1 MKQKFFISILA
12 VLVLFSEGI
21 SQQKKPTNAPG
32 GADPSGEI
40 SGVLIDA
47 KSGKP
52 VEYGN
57 FVIYRKK
64 DNALVNGT
72 VSDVTG
78 AFKLTAVPY
87 GFYTAEITFIGYDKV
102 TVDSIMVT
110 PKTISVNLGTIKI
123 NPAGLTTD
131 EVLVTGEKDGII
143 NNLDKIVIN
152 VDKNIAS
159 AGGNAADVLRNVPA
173 VTVDIDGNLTLRG
186 NGNVKILID
195 GRPAN
200 TGGQSIG
207 DILASI
213 PAGSIESIELV
224 TNPSAKYDAEGTAGI
239 VNIKLKKKSNLGI
252 NGMISSTVGTNDKYN
267 SSVNLNYKL
276 EHINFF
282 GNFDFRI
289 NNFVNDGSSTR
300 FASYPGF
307 TNSLEQSSN
316 GNFTMNMNNYNLG
329 FDYFVD
335 DFNTLTLQGNY
346 RKFSFDNAF
355 KSLNTSISSNSPTE
369 VYQRYSEGERSFQ
382 NQNYS
387 LNYKRSFLDKNTEL
401 TADVTYSRN
410 DVTLGSFANI
420 DKFNNSAIDRT
431 KNDSKNKFEFL
442 VGSVNFTL
450 PLFDNTG
457 KMETGIKSTIR
468 DLNSEVDYF
477 TGDPGTNN
485 WIYNSNLSNIFK
497 MKEQIHAA
505 FLIYTG
511 SFGDFKYQAGIRA
524 ENTTTEGNTDKTN
537 VNVNK
542 NYTDFFPSVYLTW
555 APAMA
560 QEIKANYSRRV
571 DRPNPRQINPFIDNT
586 DSLNISYGNPN
597 LDPQFT
603 DSYELG
609 YSLFMGKLNFMTSL
623 FYRQTN
629 GAINYFTRLGNNGT
643 TESTWDNIATQKSTG
658 FEVSAGGEILPGFR
672 LNPSFSYFRT
682 QVNGQSGITTIAS
695 DDYSWNAKIIS
706 SLNLFEGA
714 SMQLFF
720 NYNAPNVSG
729 QGRTDE
735 MYFMDLAYK
744 QDFFDG
750 NLSLSIRV
758 SDLFNTM
765 KWNMTTTGTNF
776 DLSNYRKNDSRN
788 VYVGLTYI
796 FNSFKKQQRKPS
808 EGGMDENA
816 F

>member
-1 MKQKFFISILA
+1 MKQKFFIAIVA
-12 VLVLFSEGI
+12 VLVIFSDGI
-21 SQQKKPTNAPG
+21 SQQKKPTNTPG

-40 SGVLIDA
+40 SGVLIDS

-102 TVDSIMVT
+102 VVDSIMVT
-110 PKTISVNLGTIKI
+110 PKTIAVNLGTIKI
-123 NPAGLTTD
+123 NPSGLTTD

-143 NNLDKIVIN
+143 KNLDKIVIN

-252 NGMISSTVGTNDKYN
+252 NGMISSNVGTNDKYN

-276 EHINFF
+276 EHVNFF

-289 NNFVNDGSSTR
+289 NNFMNDGNSTR

-307 TNSLEQSSN
+307 TNSLNQVST
-316 GNFTMNMNNYNLG
+316 GNFTMNMSNYNLG
-329 FDYFVD
+329 FDYFLD

-346 RKFSFDNAF
+346 RKFEFNNAF
-355 KSLNTSISSNSPTE
+355 KSQNTSISSNSPTE
-369 VYQRYSEGERSFQ
+369 FYERYSEGARDFQ

-410 DVTLGSFANI
+410 DVNLGSFANI
-420 DKFNNSAIDRT
+420 DKFNNSAVSRT
-431 KNDSKNKFEFL
+431 RNDSKNKFEFL
-442 VGSVNFTL
+442 VGSVNFTM
-450 PLFDNTG
+450 PMFDNTG
-457 KMETGIKSTIR
+457 KIETGLKSTVR
-468 DLNSEVDYF
+468 DLNSAVEYF
-477 TGDPGTNN
+477 NGDAGTNN
-485 WIYNSNLSNIFK
+485 WIFNSNQSNTFK

-524 ENTTTEGNTDKTN
+524 ENTTTEGKTDKTN
-537 VNVNK
+537 VDVNK

-555 APAMA
+555 SPAMA

-629 GAINYFTRLGNNGT
+629 DAINFFTRLGNNGT

-695 DDYSWNAKIIS
+695 DDYSWTAKLIS

-788 VYVGLTYI
+788 VYVGLTYV
-796 FNSFKKQQRKPS
+796 FNSFKKQQRKPG

>member
-21 SQQKKPTNAPG
+21 SQQKNPTNAPG

-307 TNSLEQSSN
+307 TNSLEQSSS

>member
-1 MKQKFFISILA
+1 MKQKFFLVILA
-12 VLVLFSEGI
+12 VVVLFSEGI
-21 SQQKKPTNAPG
+21 SQQKKPTNTPG

-40 SGVLIDA
+40 SGILIDS

-87 GFYTAEITFIGYDKV
+87 GFYTAEITFIGYEKV
-102 TVDSIMVT
+102 IIDSIMVT
-110 PKTISVNLGTIKI
+110 PKSISVNLGTLKI

-239 VNIKLKKKSNLGI
+239 VNIKLKKKSNLGL
-252 NGMISSTVGTNDKYN
+252 NGMISSNVGTNDKYN

-276 EHINFF
+276 EQINFF

-289 NNFVNDGSSTR
+289 NNFVNEGTSTR
-300 FASYPGF
+300 FATYPGF
-307 TNSLEQSSN
+307 TNSLDQASS

-329 FDYFVD
+329 FDYFLD

-369 VYQRYSEGERSFQ
+369 TYQRYSEGARDFQ

-410 DVTLGSFANI
+410 DVNLGSFANI
-420 DKFNNSAIDRT
+420 DKFDNSAVTRT
-431 KNDSKNKFEFL
+431 RNDSKNKFEFL
-442 VGSVNFTL
+442 VGSVNFTM

-457 KMETGIKSTIR
+457 KIETGLKSTVR
-468 DLNSEVDYF
+468 DLNSAVEYF
-477 TGDPGTNN
+477 TGDAGTNN
-485 WIYNSNLSNIFK
+485 WIFNSNQSNTFK

-511 SFGDFKYQAGIRA
+511 SFGDFKYQAGVRA
-524 ENTTTEGNTDKTN
+524 ENTTTEGKTDKTN
-537 VNVNK
+537 VDVNK

-555 APAMA
+555 SPAMA

-586 DSLNISYGNPN
+586 DSLNIFYGNPN

-603 DSYELG
+603 DAYEVG

-629 GAINYFTRLGNNGT
+629 GAINFFTRLGNNGA

-695 DDYSWNAKIIS
+695 DDYSWTAKIIS

-729 QGRTDE
+729 QGRTEE

-788 VYVGLTYI
+788 VYVGLTYV
-796 FNSFKKQQRKPS
+796 FNSFKKQQRKPG
-808 EGGMDENA
+808 EGGVDENA

>member
-1 MKQKFFISILA
+1 MKQKFFIAIVA
-12 VLVLFSEGI
+12 VLVMFSDGI
-21 SQQKKPTNAPG
+21 SQQKKPTNTPG

-40 SGVLIDA
+40 SGVLIDS

-78 AFKLTAVPY
+78 AFKLSAVPY

-102 TVDSIMVT
+102 VVDSIMVT
-110 PKTISVNLGTIKI
+110 PKSISVNLGTIKI
-123 NPAGLTTD
+123 NPSGLTTD

-252 NGMISSTVGTNDKYN
+252 NGMISSNVGTNDKYN

-276 EHINFF
+276 EHVNFF

-289 NNFVNDGSSTR
+289 NNFMNDGNSTR

-307 TNSLEQSSN
+307 TNSLNQVST
-316 GNFTMNMNNYNLG
+316 GNFTMNMSNYNLG
-329 FDYFVD
+329 FDYFLD

-346 RKFSFDNAF
+346 RKFEFNNAF
-355 KSLNTSISSNSPTE
+355 KSQNTSISSNSPTE
-369 VYQRYSEGERSFQ
+369 FYERYSEGARDFQ

-410 DVTLGSFANI
+410 DVNLGSFANI
-420 DKFNNSAIDRT
+420 
-431 KNDSKNKFEFL
+431 
-442 VGSVNFTL
+442 
-450 PLFDNTG
+450 
-457 KMETGIKSTIR
+457 
-468 DLNSEVDYF
+468 
-477 TGDPGTNN
+477 
-485 WIYNSNLSNIFK
+485 
-497 MKEQIHAA
+497 
-505 FLIYTG
+505 
-511 SFGDFKYQAGIRA
+511 
-524 ENTTTEGNTDKTN
+524 
-537 VNVNK
+537 
-542 NYTDFFPSVYLTW
+542 
-555 APAMA
+555 
-560 QEIKANYSRRV
+560 
-571 DRPNPRQINPFIDNT
+571 
-586 DSLNISYGNPN
+586 
-597 LDPQFT
+597 
-603 DSYELG
+603 
-609 YSLFMGKLNFMTSL
+609 
-623 FYRQTN
+623 
-629 GAINYFTRLGNNGT
+629 
-643 TESTWDNIATQKSTG
+643 
-658 FEVSAGGEILPGFR
+658 
-672 LNPSFSYFRT
+672 
-682 QVNGQSGITTIAS
+682 
-695 DDYSWNAKIIS
+695 
-706 SLNLFEGA
+706 
-714 SMQLFF
+714 
-720 NYNAPNVSG
+720 
-729 QGRTDE
+729 
-735 MYFMDLAYK
+735 
-744 QDFFDG
+744 
-750 NLSLSIRV
+750 
-758 SDLFNTM
+758 
-765 KWNMTTTGTNF
+765 
-776 DLSNYRKNDSRN
+776 
-788 VYVGLTYI
+788 
-796 FNSFKKQQRKPS
+796 
-808 EGGMDENA
+808 
-816 F
+816 

>member
-1 MKQKFFISILA
+1 MKQKFFLAILA
-12 VLVLFSEGI
+12 VVVLFSEGI
-21 SQQKKPTNAPG
+21 SQQKKPTNTPG

-40 SGVLIDA
+40 SGVLIDS

-87 GFYTAEITFIGYDKV
+87 GFYTAEITFIGYEKV
-102 TVDSIMVT
+102 IIDSIMVT
-110 PKTISVNLGTIKI
+110 PKSISVNLGTLKI

-239 VNIKLKKKSNLGI
+239 VNIKLKKKSNLGL
-252 NGMISSTVGTNDKYN
+252 NGMISSNVGTNDKYN

-276 EHINFF
+276 EQINFF

-289 NNFVNDGSSTR
+289 NNFVNEGTSTR
-300 FASYPGF
+300 FATYPGF
-307 TNSLEQSSN
+307 TNSLDQASS

-329 FDYFVD
+329 FDYFLD

-369 VYQRYSEGERSFQ
+369 TYQRYSEGARDFQ

-410 DVTLGSFANI
+410 DVNLGSFANI
-420 DKFNNSAIDRT
+420 DKFDNSAVTRT
-431 KNDSKNKFEFL
+431 RNDSKNKFEFL
-442 VGSVNFTL
+442 VGSVNFTM

-457 KMETGIKSTIR
+457 KIETGLKSTVR
-468 DLNSEVDYF
+468 DLNSAVEYF
-477 TGDPGTNN
+477 TGDAGTNN
-485 WIYNSNLSNIFK
+485 WIFNSNQSNTFK

-511 SFGDFKYQAGIRA
+511 SFGDFKYQAGVRA
-524 ENTTTEGNTDKTN
+524 ENTTTEGKTDKTN
-537 VNVNK
+537 VDVNK

-555 APAMA
+555 SPAMA

-603 DSYELG
+603 DAYEVG

-629 GAINYFTRLGNNGT
+629 GAINFFTRLGNNGA

-682 QVNGQSGITTIAS
+682 QVNGQSGITKIAS
-695 DDYSWNAKIIS
+695 DDYSWTAKIIS

-729 QGRTDE
+729 QGRTEE

-788 VYVGLTYI
+788 VYVGLTYV
-796 FNSFKKQQRKPS
+796 FNSFKKQQRKPG
-808 EGGMDENA
+808 EGGVDENA

>member
-1 MKQKFFISILA
+1 MKQKFFLAILA
-12 VLVLFSEGI
+12 VVVLFSDGI
-21 SQQKKPTNAPG
+21 SQQKKPTNTPG

-40 SGVLIDA
+40 SGVLIDS

-72 VSDVTG
+72 VSDITG
-78 AFKLTAVPY
+78 AFKLAAVPY
-87 GFYTAEITFIGYDKV
+87 GFYTAEITFIGYEKV
-102 TVDSIMVT
+102 TIDSIMVT
-110 PKTISVNLGTIKI
+110 PKSISVNLGTIKI

-239 VNIKLKKKSNLGI
+239 VNIKLKKKSNLGL
-252 NGMISSTVGTNDKYN
+252 NGMISSNVGTNDKYN

-289 NNFVNDGSSTR
+289 NNFLNDGNSTR
-300 FASYPGF
+300 SATYPGF
-307 TNSLEQSSN
+307 TNSLDQVST
-316 GNFTMNMNNYNLG
+316 GNFTMNMTNYNMG
-329 FDYFVD
+329 FDYYLD

-369 VYQRYSEGERSFQ
+369 TYQRYSEGARDFQ

-401 TADVTYSRN
+401 TADITYSRN
-410 DVTLGSFANI
+410 DVNLGSFASV
-420 DKFNNSAIDRT
+420 DKFNNSALSRT
-431 KNDSKNKFEFL
+431 RNDSKNKFEFL

-450 PLFDNTG
+450 PLFNNTG
-457 KMETGIKSTIR
+457 KIETGLKSTVR
-468 DLNSEVDYF
+468 DLNSAVEYF
-477 TGDPGTNN
+477 TGDPTTNN
-485 WIYNSNLSNIFK
+485 WIFDSNQSNTFL

-524 ENTTTEGNTDKTN
+524 ENTTTEGKTDKTN
-537 VNVNK
+537 IDVNK
-542 NYTDFFPSVYLTW
+542 NYTNFFPSIYLTW

-560 QEIKANYSRRV
+560 QEIKANYSKRV
-571 DRPNPRQINPFIDNT
+571 DRPYPRQINPFVDNS
-586 DSLNISYGNPN
+586 DSLSLVYGNPN

-629 GAINYFTRLGNNGT
+629 GAINFFTKLGNNGV

-682 QVNGQSGITTIAS
+682 QVDGQSGLTKIES
-695 DDYSWNAKIIS
+695 DDYSWTAKVIS

-729 QGRTDE
+729 QGRTEE
-735 MYFMDLAYK
+735 MYFMDIAYK

-776 DLSNYRKNDSRN
+776 DLTNYRKNDSRN
-788 VYVGLTYI
+788 VYVGLTYV
-796 FNSFKKQQRKPS
+796 FNSFKKQPRKPG

>member
-110 PKTISVNLGTIKI
+110 PKTISVNLGIIKI

-307 TNSLEQSSN
+307 TNSLEQSSS

-555 APAMA
+555 APALA

>member
-1 MKQKFFISILA
+1 MKEKFFIALLA
-12 VLVLFSEGI
+12 VVVMFSDGL
-21 SQQKKPTNAPG
+21 SQQKKPTNTPG

-40 SGVLIDA
+40 SGFLIDS

-87 GFYTAEITFIGYDKV
+87 GFYTAEITFIGYSKV
-102 TVDSIMVT
+102 TIDSILVT
-110 PKTISVNLGTIKI
+110 PKSISVNLGTIKI

-239 VNIKLKKKSNLGI
+239 VNIKLKKKSNLGL
-252 NGMISSTVGTNDKYN
+252 NGMISSNVGTNDKYN

-276 EHINFF
+276 EQINFF

-289 NNFVNDGSSTR
+289 NNFVNEGTSTR
-300 FASYPGF
+300 LASYPGF
-307 TNSLEQSSN
+307 TNSLDQVSN

-329 FDYFVD
+329 FDYFLD
-335 DFNTLTLQGNY
+335 DFNTFTLQGNY
-346 RKFSFDNAF
+346 RKFEFNNAF
-355 KSLNTSISSNSPTE
+355 KSQNTSISSNSPKE
-369 VYQRYSEGERSFQ
+369 FYERYAEGARDFQ

-410 DVTLGSFANI
+410 DVNLGSFANI
-420 DKFNNSAIDRT
+420 DKFDNSALTRT
-431 KNDSKNKFEFL
+431 RNDSKNRFEFL
-442 VGSVNFTL
+442 IGSVNFTL

-457 KMETGIKSTIR
+457 KMETGLKSTIR
-468 DLNSEVDYF
+468 DLNSEVEYF

-485 WIYNSNLSNIFK
+485 WIFNGNQSNTFK

-511 SFGDFKYQAGIRA
+511 SFGDFKYQAGVRA
-524 ENTTTEGNTDKTN
+524 ENTTTEGKTDKTN
-537 VNVNK
+537 VDVNK

-586 DSLNISYGNPN
+586 DSLNISFGNPN

-629 GAINYFTRLGNNGT
+629 GAINFFTKLGNNGV

-682 QVNGQSGITTIAS
+682 QLNGQSGLTTIAA
-695 DDYSWNAKIIS
+695 DDYSWTAKIIS

-714 SMQLFF
+714 SMQVFF
-720 NYNAPNVSG
+720 NYNAPNVTA
-729 QGRTDE
+729 QGRTEE

-744 QDFFDG
+744 HDFFEG
-750 NLSLSIRV
+750 ALSLSIRV

-765 KWNMTTTGTNF
+765 KWSNTTTGTNF

-788 VYVGLTYI
+788 VYVGLTYV
-796 FNSFKKQQRKPS
+796 FNSFKKQPRKPG

>member
-1 MKQKFFISILA
+1 MKQKFFLAILA
-12 VLVLFSEGI
+12 VVILFSEGV
-21 SQQKKPTNAPG
+21 SQQKKPTNTPG

-40 SGVLIDA
+40 TGVLIDA
-47 KSGKP
+47 KTGKP

-72 VSDVTG
+72 VSDMAG
-78 AFKLTAVPY
+78 IFKLTAVPY

-102 TVDSIMVT
+102 TIDSIMVT
-110 PKTISVNLGTIKI
+110 PKSISVNLGTIKI

-289 NNFVNDGSSTR
+289 NNFVNDGNSTR

-329 FDYFVD
+329 FDYFLD

-369 VYQRYSEGERSFQ
+369 VYQRYSEGARDFQ

-410 DVTLGSFANI
+410 DVNLGSFANI
-420 DKFNNSAIDRT
+420 DKFDNSAITRT
-431 KNDSKNKFEFL
+431 RNDSKNKFEFL

-450 PLFDNTG
+450 PMFDNTG
-457 KMETGIKSTIR
+457 KIETGLKSTIR

-485 WIYNSNLSNIFK
+485 WIFNSNQSNIFK

-537 VNVNK
+537 VDVNK

-629 GAINYFTRLGNNGT
+629 GAINYFTRLANNGA

-796 FNSFKKQQRKPS
+796 FNSFKKQQRKPG

>member
-307 TNSLEQSSN
+307 TNSLEQSSS

>member
-1 MKQKFFISILA
+1 MKQKFFIAIVA
-12 VLVLFSEGI
+12 VLVMFSDGI
-21 SQQKKPTNAPG
+21 SQQKKPTNTPG

-40 SGVLIDA
+40 SGVLIDS

-102 TVDSIMVT
+102 VVDSIMVT
-110 PKTISVNLGTIKI
+110 PKSISVNLGTIKI
-123 NPAGLTTD
+123 NPSGLTTD

-252 NGMISSTVGTNDKYN
+252 NGMISSNVGTNDKYN

-276 EHINFF
+276 EHVNFF

-289 NNFVNDGSSTR
+289 NNFMNDGNSTR

-307 TNSLEQSSN
+307 TNSLNQVST
-316 GNFTMNMNNYNLG
+316 GNFTMNMSNYNLG
-329 FDYFVD
+329 FDYFLD

-346 RKFSFDNAF
+346 RKFEFNNAF
-355 KSLNTSISSNSPTE
+355 KSQNTSISSNSPTE
-369 VYQRYSEGERSFQ
+369 FYERYSEGARDFQ

-401 TADVTYSRN
+401 TADLTYSRN
-410 DVTLGSFANI
+410 DVNLGSFANI
-420 DKFNNSAIDRT
+420 DKFNNSAVSRT
-431 KNDSKNKFEFL
+431 RNDSKNKFEFL
-442 VGSVNFTL
+442 VGSVNFTM
-450 PLFDNTG
+450 PMFDNTG
-457 KMETGIKSTIR
+457 KIETGLKSTVR
-468 DLNSEVDYF
+468 DLNSAVEYF
-477 TGDPGTNN
+477 NGDAGTNN
-485 WIYNSNLSNIFK
+485 WIFNSNQSNTFK

-524 ENTTTEGNTDKTN
+524 ENTTTEGKTDKTN
-537 VNVNK
+537 VDVNK

-555 APAMA
+555 SPAMA

-629 GAINYFTRLGNNGT
+629 DAINFFTRLGNNGT

-695 DDYSWNAKIIS
+695 DDYSWTAKLIS

-788 VYVGLTYI
+788 VYVGLTYV
-796 FNSFKKQQRKPS
+796 FNSFKKQQRKPG